1 MRWRDLY
8 DDDIL
13 SDNFDLENY
22 DQYQFAGARV
32 F

>member
-1 MRWRDLY
+1 MEDLY

-22 DQYQFAGARV
+22 DQYQFAGALI